1 MVGQIQ
7 VIWLCLSVPTVYSA
21 THYLKYFYTALP
33 QSTGLPEF
41 SAVAYLDEQPI
52 YFYDSST
59 KQVVARQEWVKIAV
73 DADFWRRNTQLLMD
87 TEKVFKTNMDTARKR
102 FNQTS
107 ALALQKMY
115 ICEWNEETGATDG
128 HELYGYGGEDYL
140 SFDLEH
146 ERWIAPVLQGF
157 KTKMK
162 WEADGSMLKAKTHY
176 LTHTCI
182 EWLKNYVSNQSMWD
196 RKVPPQVTLL
206 QKEPSDRVT
215 CHATGFYPDATMIFW
230 RRDGV
235 EIHDDDVEHEETLPN
250 GDGTYQKRTHLT
262 VSPEDLQKHNY
273 TCTVQHISGDVVLS
287 ANRDSI
293 RSNSRHTQ
301 RQYISII
308 IVSVVFALV
317 IFVVVVSVMI
327 LKFSNGKGFDR
338 TSNRNRTVS
347 SQSGGSA
354 DSADSGGSADSTKP
368 LIKKLY

>member
-7 VIWLCLSVPTVYSA
+7 VIWLCLSVSTVYSA
-21 THYLKYFYTALP
+21 THSLKYFYTALP

-52 YFYDSST
+52 YLYDSST

-87 TEKVFKTNMDTARKR
+87 TEKVFKTNMDTARER

-115 ICEWNEETGATDG
+115 SCEWNEETGATDG
-128 HELYGYGGEDYL
+128 DELYGYGGEDFL
-140 SFDLEH
+140 TFDLEQ
-146 ERWIAPVLQGF
+146 ERWIAPVQQGF
-157 KTKMK
+157 RTKLK
-162 WEADGSMLKAKTHY
+162 WDADGPKLKAKTQY

-182 EWLKNYVSNQSMWD
+182 EWLKKYVSHQSMRD
-196 RKVPPQVTLL
+196 RKVPPQVSLL
-206 QKEPSDRVT
+206 QNDLSYRVT

-235 EIHDDDVEHEETLPN
+235 EIHDDVKHEETLPN

-262 VSPEDLQKHNY
+262 VSPEDLQKHDY

-293 RSNSRHTQ
+293 RSNSRKCNSSNTQ
-301 RQYISII
+301 RQDISII
-308 IVSVVFALV
+308 IVPVVLVLVSLV
-317 IFVVVVSVMI
+317 IFVVVFVMTQ
-327 LKFSNGKGFDR
+327 KFSNGKEQ
-338 TSNRNRTVS
+338 TSEKEILCATS
-347 SQSGGSA
+347 
-354 DSADSGGSADSTKP
+354 P
-368 LIKKLY
+368 LEKGVPLLNDGEFRFLFY